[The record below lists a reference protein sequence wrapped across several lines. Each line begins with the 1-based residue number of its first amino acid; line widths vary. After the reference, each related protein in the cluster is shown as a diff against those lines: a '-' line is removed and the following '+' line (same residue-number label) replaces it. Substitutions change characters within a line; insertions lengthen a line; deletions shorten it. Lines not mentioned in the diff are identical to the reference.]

1 MNQQRD
7 MHPVLVG
14 VLVFGGLATLVWVAG
29 LILARSGPVLYGR
42 LCARGG

>member
-1 MNQQRD
+1 MNQQRE

-29 LILARSGPVLYGR
+29 LIWGMAGIIGLI
-42 LCARGG
+42 